1 MRDTLYT
8 QFTPNS
14 LIVSDLP
21 LISNLIKLN
30 TMEQNKEALTTII
43 LNVFTMS
50 EALDININPLNLE
63 L

>member
-1 MRDTLYT
+1 MGENQNI

-30 TMEQNKEALTTII
+30 TMDELTII
-43 LNVFTMS
+43 IENVFTMS
-50 EALDININPLNLE
+50 EALDININPLNL
-63 L
+63 

>member
-21 LISNLIKLN
+21 LISNFIKLN
-30 TMEQNKEALTTII
+30 TMDELTII
-43 LNVFTMS
+43 IENVFTMS
-50 EALDININPLNLE
+50 EALDININPLNL
-63 L
+63 

>member
-1 MRDTLYT
+1 MRDTQYT
-8 QFTPNS
+8 QFTSNS

-30 TMEQNKEALTTII
+30 TMEELTII
-43 LNVFTMS
+43 IENVHSMS
-50 EALDININPLNLE
+50 EALNININPLNLE

>member
-1 MRDTLYT
+1 MGENQYI

-30 TMEQNKEALTTII
+30 TMDELTII
-43 LNVFTMS
+43 IENVFTMS
-50 EALDININPLNLE
+50 EALVININPLNL
-63 L
+63 

>member
-1 MRDTLYT
+1 MRDTQYT

-30 TMEQNKEALTTII
+30 TMELELTII
-43 LNVFTMS
+43 IENVHSMS
-50 EALDININPLNLE
+50 EALNININPLNL
-63 L
+63 

>member
-8 QFTPNS
+8 QLTPNS

-30 TMEQNKEALTTII
+30 TMDELTII
-43 LNVFTMS
+43 IENVHIMS
-50 EALDININPLNLE
+50 DALDININPLNL
-63 L
+63 

>member
-1 MRDTLYT
+1 MGENQYI

-50 EALDININPLNLE
+50 EALDININPLNL
-63 L
+63 

>member
-1 MRDTLYT
+1 MGENQYI

-30 TMEQNKEALTTII
+30 TMDELTII
-43 LNVFTMS
+43 IENVFTMS
-50 EALDININPLNLE
+50 EALDININPLNL
-63 L
+63 

>member
-8 QFTPNS
+8 QLTPNS

-30 TMEQNKEALTTII
+30 TMDELTII
-43 LNVFTMS
+43 IENVFTLS
-50 EALDININPLNLE
+50 EALDININPLNL
-63 L
+63 

>member
-30 TMEQNKEALTTII
+30 TMELELTII
-43 LNVFTMS
+43 IENVHTMS
-50 EALDININPLNLE
+50 DALDININPLNL
-63 L
+63 